1 MNRKILLTALA
12 GLLFFITGCTKMDST
27 YEQYLEKGGIIYPGR
42 PAKVI
47 LNGGDN
53 RIRISWP
60 KGPDPSIVKAKI
72 SWNVGAD
79 SIVVPVSAGMDTISC
94 MINNLPENSYSFTI
108 ITYDKDGHNS
118 VPLEVFGTTYG
129 AKYRSRL
136 LDRPVLAAQQ
146 KSSGEV
152 FLAWGI
158 ADDNLGALGTEIK
171 YVNLK
176 GDTVYRFERK
186 NIDTTFFQDYKSGT
200 NYFYRTLFLPDSN
213 AIDTFRTIFTK
224 KEVVPYV
231 PPAKIDLTARY
242 FKNYA
247 VPFVAE
253 LYDGARFGTLK
264 DWSINSAV
272 LNQGATGNKIYGGYD
287 NINSGRAFGVQKWG
301 DTDPAINNGKI
312 YQTFTLPA
320 GEYEVTWTTDG
331 ATSAVNRGTQE
342 RYVVAA
348 LGNTLPNVTALSSAL
363 SSASFVTGV
372 DRFNVKITFTLPQ
385 SAQVSIGIL
394 INFTSGQQAFRA
406 GAIRLMGPDL

>member
-1 MNRKILLTALA
+1 MNMRILLTALT
-12 GLLFFITGCTKMDST
+12 GLFFFLTGCTKMDST

-79 SIVVPVSAGMDTISC
+79 SIEVPVSAGTDTISC

-108 ITYDKDGHNS
+108 VTYDKDGHNS

-129 AKYRSRL
+129 TRYRSRL

-176 GDTVYRFERK
+176 GDTVYRFEKK

-213 AIDTFRTIFTK
+213 ALDTFRTTFTK

-231 PPAKIDLTARY
+231 PPAKIDLTGRY

-247 VPFVAE
+247 APFVAE

-264 DWSINSAV
+264 DWTINSAV

-320 GEYEVTWTTDG
+320 GEYDVIWTTDG
-331 ATSAVNRGTQE
+331 TSSAVNRGMQE

-348 LGNTLPNVTALSSAL
+348 LGSTLPDVSNLSSAL
-363 SSASFVTGV
+363 SSVSFVTGV
-372 DRFNVKITFTLPQ
+372 DRFNVKTTFTLQQ
-385 SAQVSIGIL
+385 STKVSIGIL

-406 GAIRLMGPDL
+406 GGIKLMGPDL